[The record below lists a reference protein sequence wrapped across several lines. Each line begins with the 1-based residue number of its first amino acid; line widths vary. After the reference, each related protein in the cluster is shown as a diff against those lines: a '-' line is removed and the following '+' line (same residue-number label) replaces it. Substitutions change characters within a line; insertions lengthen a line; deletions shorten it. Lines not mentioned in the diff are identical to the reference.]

1 MEPESVQGSG
11 GDSPV
16 DIVPLVRHT
25 IHPEAPLVPIRD
37 IVERRYREWLAEK
50 AEDGVEF
57 TPEQR
62 QWLDRIKDH
71 IASSLLIETDDFEY
85 APFSQMGGIG
95 KAFQIFGND
104 LDDILDELNER
115 LAA

>member
-1 MEPESVQGSG
+1 M
-11 GDSPV
+11 

-25 IHPEAPLVPIRD
+25 MHPETPIVPIRD
-37 IVERRYREWLAEK
+37 VVENRYHGWLAEK
-50 AEDGVEF
+50 AQEGAEF
-57 TPEQR
+57 TSEQR

-71 IASSLLIETDDFEY
+71 IATSLGIETDDFEY

-95 KAFQIFGND
+95 KAFQLFGDELNG
-104 LDDILDELNER
+104 ILGELNER